1 MCKELQL
8 PISSPLVQEMTSF
21 ELEFYEFSML
31 CDDPKALQRYENTYY
46 DPEYDAWEKEFDKE
60 QAEQAQ
66 QAQSSVELPDPDTVE
81 WSGKT
86 QQSSTPSVLDT
97 EEYETY
103 DAEGINED
111 DWEKEE

>member
-1 MCKELQL
+1 
-8 PISSPLVQEMTSF
+8 MTSF

-46 DPEYDAWEKEFDKE
+46 DPDYDAWEKEFDQE
-60 QAEQAQ
+60 QAEIQ
-66 QAQSSVELPDPDTVE
+66 QPSIDMPDPDTVT
-81 WSGKT
+81 WSGQT
-86 QQSSTPSVLDT
+86 QQPSTPSILET

-103 DAEGINED
+103 DGEVN